1 MPDPRGA
8 AALCRAK
15 IEEADLFLGLYAHR
29 YGFQPDGFD
38 GKSITQLEYEWA
50 RERRPAPT
58 VPAFIVDDDLPWSP
72 SALTWKWFHDRAPR
86 DLAGKM
92 WWSFYESD
100 AGFDRFV
107 TMALAYCGRRSI
119 QSVQELSPVD
129 REWQLLSLLDR
140 EPFLITLDG
149 LERILLAYANLNF
162 AHLTDDDLDRR
173 TANSVAGAMGL
184 PAEAGETFVARH
196 RLRQTTCRT
205 RHATCCTPLPPSD
218 LRSTTRLSAAS
229 FLPGASGT

>member
-1 MPDPRGA
+1 MGRQEELVQLDAWMSDPAGPRLLSVVAIG
-8 AALCRAK
+8 
-15 IEEADLFLGLYAHR
+15 GV
-29 YGFQPDGFD
+29 
-38 GKSITQLEYEWA
+38 GK
-50 RERRPAPT
+50 
-58 VPAFIVDDDLPWSP
+58 